1 MLKKF
6 TVQNYKNFKDE
17 ISIDFENIAG
27 YQFGTDCIKDGLIS
41 KALIYGRNATGKTN
55 LGRALLDIV
64 SIVWG
69 ISFFTRGEMILN
81 ANSNEDSAFFS
92 YSFQFGREEMVYRYA
107 RLENQRIKEEELIKD
122 GVTVFK
128 CNFPKGE
135 YNFEGLSLIGAE
147 TVNTEVY
154 KKSLYVDSGVN
165 NEQLPFLRW
174 LISNAA
180 FGEDS
185 VIRKLANY
193 VNRMQMIDTER
204 TRPFT
209 LKRWKEDFNESLEDP
224 EKMQEFEE
232 FLNVMGVKCKLD
244 LQELPDGQKE
254 LYFKHNRL
262 VPFYEN
268 VSSGTASLVSLYL
281 KVVSAA
287 RMASFIYLDEFD
299 AFYHYEMAEK
309 LVAFIK
315 QKYPECQVIMT
326 SHNTNLM
333 TNRLM
338 RPDCLFI
345 LSEEGTLTPLCSAT
359 QRELRE
365 GHNLEKMYISGEF
378 ADYE

>member
-64 SIVWG
+64 SVVWG